1 MDQVDHFIA
10 GRRVPSERRE
20 PKRSPV
26 DGRLLAEVCIADAAL
41 IDEAVRAAAA
51 ALAGAWG
58 DTVVEQRVEWLDRI
72 AAAVDAAHEELVGL
86 EIDDTG
92 KPLPI
97 ARQEIARVAD
107 NFRSFAAVVRR
118 WRGEHR
124 EVAVAGL
131 GRFRHRVQRRP
142 KGVVAAIGPWNV
154 PLLTLSWKI
163 APALAWGNA
172 VVAKPSQHTPRSALR
187 LAQLALQAGLPP
199 GVLNVVHGGG
209 SLLAAHDGVAAVTL
223 TGSTDTGRD
232 VLRAAAARIADV
244 ALELGGKNAGVV
256 FADADFDAAM
266 QGTLQSCFRNSGQ
279 ICLATERLYVERP
292 LYRRFVEALAEGVS
306 GFRLGEPRDPATTH
320 GPLISH
326 AHRARVLAYYEQA
339 RADGAQVVV
348 GGGVPRMGGALD
360 DGAWI
365 EPTVWTGLPDAA
377 AVNQEEVF
385 GPCVHVAP
393 FDAED
398 EVMARVRHPRY
409 GLAAVLWT
417 GDAGRVERLLPQL
430 DAGMVWVN
438 SWLTRELDLP
448 FGGMKQS
455 GLGREGGL
463 ASIDF
468 FTDARCVVERLPQP
482 A

>member
-1 MDQVDHFIA
+1 MNQVAHFIA
-10 GRRVPSERRE
+10 GRCVSSDRRE

-26 DGRLLAEVCIADAAL
+26 DGRLLAEVCVADAAL
-41 IDEAVRAAAA
+41 VDDAVRAATA
-51 ALAGAWG
+51 ALAEGWG
-58 DTVVEQRVEWLDRI
+58 RSEAAQRADLLDRI
-72 AAAVDAAHEELVGL
+72 AAAIDTAHDELVGL

-92 KPLPI
+92 KPVPI
-97 ARQEIARVAD
+97 AAQEVARVAD
-107 NFRSFAAVVRR
+107 NFRSFAAVARH
-118 WRGEHR
+118 WRGECR
-124 EVAVAGL
+124 EIALSAL

-199 GVLNVVHGGG
+199 GALNVVHGGG
-209 SLLAAHDGVAAVTL
+209 SLLAAHAGVAAVTL
-223 TGSTDTGRD
+223 TGSTDTGRE
-232 VLRAAAARIADV
+232 VLRAAAGRIADV

-256 FADADFDAAM
+256 FADADFDAAV
-266 QGTLQSCFRNSGQ
+266 QGTLQSSFRNTGQ

-292 LYRRFVEALAEGVS
+292 LYRRFVDALAEGVRR
-306 GFRLGEPRDPATTH
+306 FRLGDPRDPATTH

-348 GGGVPRMGGALD
+348 GGAVPRLGRALD

-393 FDAED
+393 FDTEAEA
-398 EVMARVRHPRY
+398 VARARHPRY

-417 GDAGRVERLLPQL
+417 RDAARMERLLPQL

-438 SWLTRELDLP
+438 SWLVRQLDFP

-468 FTDARCVVERLPQP
+468 FTDARCVVERLPEP